1 MIDSKVKGVKDT
13 TRREPVVRA
22 LLRGLDIIEAMS
34 GQYEGVSLSQVAEA
48 VGLDR
53 ATARRFLLTLLN
65 KGYLRQ
71 SGRKF
76 FLAPK
81 ILSLGYA
88 YLASS
93 PLREIAVPYLK
104 QVAEKTQ
111 QGCSLGILD
120 DDEVLYLGSEQSAS
134 RVIARQIGAGV
145 RLPAY
150 CTSIGRIVLGN
161 LTAEALKGYST
172 RVSIVRHTV
181 HTKTHWRDIFAAV
194 EQGRSQG
201 WTFVD
206 QEVEDGL
213 RSIAVP
219 IRDRDAK
226 IIAGINV
233 SALASRLDAKA
244 DIARSL
250 KTLQN
255 AATGIEQ
262 ALRLR

>member
-1 MIDSKVKGVKDT
+1 MIDSKENRVKAGS
-13 TRREPVVRA
+13 RPEPAVRA

-34 GQYEGVSLSQVAEA
+34 GQHDGMSLSEVAEA

-71 SGRKF
+71 NDRKF

-81 ILSLGYA
+81 ILNLGYA

-104 QVAEKTQ
+104 QVAETTR
-111 QGCSLGILD
+111 QGSSLGILD

-150 CTSIGRIVLGN
+150 CTSIGRILLGG
-161 LTAEALKGYST
+161 LTAEELKRYSA
-172 RVSIVRHTV
+172 RVSIERHTV
-181 HTKTHWRDIFAAV
+181 HTLTHWRDIFAAV
-194 EQGRSQG
+194 ELGRSQG
-201 WTFVD
+201 WIFVN
-206 QEVEDGL
+206 QEIEDGL

-219 IRDRDAK
+219 IRDRNSR
-226 IIAGINV
+226 IVAGMNV
-233 SALASRLDAKA
+233 SALASRLDAKG
-244 DIARSL
+244 DIQRSL
-250 KTLQN
+250 KALQG
-255 AATGIEQ
+255 AAAGIEQ

>member
-1 MIDSKVKGVKDT
+1 MIDSNERRVKGE
-13 TRREPVVRA
+13 TRSEPVIRA

-34 GQYEGVSLSQVAEA
+34 GQYEGMSLSQVAEA

-71 SGRKF
+71 DGRKF

-81 ILSLGYA
+81 ILNLGYA

-93 PLREIAVPYLK
+93 PLREIAFPYLK
-104 QVAEKTQ
+104 QVAETTR

-120 DDEVLYLGSEQSAS
+120 GDEALYLGSVQSAS
-134 RVIARQIGAGV
+134 RIVARQIGAGV
-145 RLPAY
+145 RLPTY
-150 CTSIGRIVLGN
+150 CTSIGRILLGS
-161 LTAEALKGYST
+161 LTAEELKAHST
-172 RVSIVRHTV
+172 RVPIVRHTI
-181 HTKTHWRDIFAAV
+181 HTKTHWRDVFAAV
-194 EQGRSQG
+194 ERGRAQG
-201 WTFVD
+201 WIFVD

-219 IRDRDAK
+219 IRDRDSK
-226 IIAGINV
+226 IIAGMNV

-244 DIARSL
+244 DIMKSL
-250 KTLQN
+250 KVLQG
-255 AATGIEQ
+255 AAAGIEQ